1 MRNIVKAVLIFFS
14 ISPLLLGCQKN
25 SNSEKKSTTESTS
38 EKEEREYNINPI
50 YPLNKEVIS
59 LASDDITEMANNY
72 TFACSSS
79 YVTTEDH
86 YASKDV
92 TISWD
97 VKEEALYYLVE
108 LSTNSL
114 LNPST
119 TYVTN
124 TESITFDDLKSGYAY
139 YWRINAYYSEKL
151 IRSQVFS
158 FETMAI
164 PKSIFMK
171 TVGNFRDMGGFKTS
185 LNKRIKSGMVFR
197 GANPDGASEQDKDY
211 LLNTLK
217 IKSELDLRNA
227 GEGKCGQNVLGF
239 TNYFTADNNGGFYY
253 NNYPNGIGYRT
264 GRDVLAKEIKY
275 FANRDNYPIYY
286 HCAIGRDRTGSLAM
300 VLNSLLGVSKKD
312 IGIDYEIS
320 MFARV
325 STSDVNDDLVQDLVD
340 QVYYIYNYI
349 YGGYTGSNMQEK
361 TEAFLSDIGVTQEE
375 INNIKDILLEDF

>member
-59 LASDDITEMANNY
+59 LASDDITEMVNNY

-97 VKEEALYYLVE
+97 VKEEASYYLVE
-108 LSTNSL
+108 LSTNNL

-124 TESITFDDLKSGYAY
+124 TESITFDDLKSGYTY

-164 PKSIFMK
+164 PKSIYMK

-253 NNYPNGIGYRT
+253 NNYPNGIGYKT

-275 FANRDNYPIYY
+275 FASRDNYPIYY

-349 YGGYTGSNMQEK
+349 YGGYTGNNMQEK
-361 TEAFLSDIGVTQEE
+361 TEAFLLDIGVTQEE